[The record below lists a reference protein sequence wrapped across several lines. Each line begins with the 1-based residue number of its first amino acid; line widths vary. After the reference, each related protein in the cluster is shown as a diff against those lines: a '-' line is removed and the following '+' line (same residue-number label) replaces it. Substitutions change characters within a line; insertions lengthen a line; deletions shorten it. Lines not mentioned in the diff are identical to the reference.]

1 MHILYS
7 AFDVVPSPKGAS
19 THITQFVR
27 GLMGA
32 GHTVHLMTASD
43 GVLPDVGMYE
53 GATVT
58 RVAPPSGAADSFLAR
73 ALEFGRAVH
82 EHVLNGPSYDVVHFR
97 SIWDGLHLVQG
108 ARVGGYATLFEVNGL
123 PSIELKYH
131 YPRLADSPE
140 GQALLA
146 KMRGQEAAILAS
158 CDAIVC
164 PSDVTRTFL
173 VSLGA
178 PRARITVIPNG
189 VQIDEFYPSPLPPR
203 VGRTPLILYV
213 GTLAPWQGL
222 DGLLTALPH
231 VLAELPVHLV
241 IVGRGRGRQLKQL
254 AKQARKLGIEEAVTL
269 EPAVPHHAVPGRIA
283 QADVCV
289 APLVYN
295 DRNVVQGCC
304 PIKLIEYMAAARPIV
319 AANLPVVR
327 ELVRE
332 DVEALLYAPDD
343 PADLARQLVRVL
355 QDRDLAEGLA
365 GRAAQRAAERFTW
378 RRAQARLLRV
388 VDGLVGGGLDA

>member
-1 MHILYS
+1 MHILYT

-27 GLMGA
+27 GLVGA
-32 GHTVHLMTASD
+32 GHAVHLLTAGD
-43 GVLPDVGMYE
+43 GVLPAAGTHE
-53 GATVT
+53 GAMVT
-58 RVAPPSGAADSFLAR
+58 RVASPDGTTESFLAR
-73 ALEFGRAVH
+73 AIEFGQAVDR
-82 EHVLNGPSYDVVHFR
+82 HVRSHPGYQVIQFR
-97 SIWDGLHLVQG
+97 SIWDGWHLVQG
-108 ARVGGYATLFEVNGL
+108 PRAAGYKTLFEVNGL

-131 YPRLADSPE
+131 YPSLVDTIE

-146 KMRGQEAAILAS
+146 KMRAQEITILAN

-178 PRARITVIPNG
+178 PRAHITVIPNG
-189 VQIDEFYPSPLPPR
+189 VQTDEFCPSPLPSR
-203 VGRTPLILYV
+203 EGRTPTILYV
-213 GTLAPWQGL
+213 GTLAAWQGL
-222 DGLLTALPH
+222 DVLLAALPH
-231 VLAELPVHLV
+231 VLAERPVRLA
-241 IVGRGRGRQLKQL
+241 IAGRGRSQQLKQL
-254 AKQARKLGIEEAVTL
+254 RKHTRKLGIEDAVSL
-269 EPAVPHHAVPGRIA
+269 EPAVPHHAVPAYIA

-304 PIKLIEYMAAARPIV
+304 PIKIIEYMASGRPIV

-332 DVEALLYAPDD
+332 GVEAVLHAPDD
-343 PADLARQLVRVL
+343 PVDLARQIVRVL
-355 QDRDLAEGLA
+355 QDRALAEGLA
-365 GRAAQRAAERFTW
+365 VCAAQRAQERFTW
-378 RRAQARLLRV
+378 HRAQTRLLRV
-388 VDGLVGGGLDA
+388 YDGLVG

>member
-1 MHILYS
+1 MHIFYT
-7 AFDVVPSPKGAS
+7 AFDVVPSPKGAG

-27 GLMGA
+27 GLVGA
-32 GHTVHLMTASD
+32 GHQVHLMTASD
-43 GVLPDVGMYE
+43 GVLPAEGTYE
-53 GATVT
+53 GATIN
-58 RVAPPSGAADSFLAR
+58 RVAPPNGTSDSFLAR
-73 ALEFGRAVH
+73 AIEFGQAVH
-82 EHVLNGPSYDVVHFR
+82 AHVSAGPPYDIVHFR
-97 SIWDGLHLVQG
+97 SIWDGLHLVLGQG
-108 ARVGGYATLFEVNGL
+108 AGKYQTLFEVNGL

-131 YPRLADSPE
+131 YPGLADTAE

-146 KMRGQEAAILAS
+146 KMRTQEMTILAG

-189 VQIDEFYPSPLPPR
+189 VQTDEFCPSPLPPR
-203 VGRTPLILYV
+203 EGRLPTILYV

-222 DGLLTALPH
+222 DVLLAALPQ
-231 VLAELPVHLV
+231 VLAKLPVRLV
-241 IVGRGRGRQLKQL
+241 IAGRGRSRQLKQL
-254 AKQARKLGIEEAVTL
+254 HKQALKLGIEHAVTL
-269 EPAVPHHAVPGRIA
+269 APAVPHHAVPGLIA

-304 PIKLIEYMAAARPIV
+304 PIKVIEYMASSRPIV

-332 DVEALLYAPDD
+332 DVEALLHAPDD
-343 PADLARQLVRVL
+343 SADLARQVVRVL

-365 GRAAQRAAERFTW
+365 ARAARRARERFTW
-378 RRAQARLLRV
+378 HRAQARLLRV
-388 VDGLVGGGLDA
+388 YEGLVG

>member
-1 MHILYS
+1 MHILYT

-27 GLMGA
+27 GLVGA
-32 GHTVHLMTASD
+32 GHAVHLLTAGD
-43 GVLPDVGMYE
+43 GLLPAEGTYE

-58 RVAPPSGAADSFLAR
+58 RLAPPNGTSDSFL
-73 ALEFGRAVH
+73 GRAIQFGQAVH
-82 EHVLNGPSYDVVHFR
+82 DHVRTQPRYHVVQFR
-97 SIWDGLHLVQG
+97 SIWDGLQLVAEQS
-108 ARVGGYATLFEVNGL
+108 AGGYKTLFEVNGL

-131 YPRLADSPE
+131 YPGLGDTTE

-146 KMRGQEAAILAS
+146 KMRSQEMTLLTN

-189 VQIDEFYPSPLPPR
+189 VQTDEFCPLPLPLR
-203 VGRTPLILYV
+203 AGRIPTILYV

-222 DGLLTALPH
+222 DVLLVALPH

-241 IVGRGRGRQLKQL
+241 IIGRGRSRQLKQL
-254 AKQARKLGIEEAVTL
+254 RKYLRKLGIEDAVSL
-269 EPAVPHHAVPGRIA
+269 EPAVPHHAMPACIA

-304 PIKLIEYMAAARPIV
+304 PIKIIEYMASGRPIV

-332 DVEALLYAPDD
+332 GVEALLHTPDD
-343 PADLARQLVRVL
+343 PVDLSRQIVRVL
-355 QDRDLAEGLA
+355 QDQALAEGLA
-365 GRAAQRAAERFTW
+365 MRAAQRAQERFTW
-378 RRAQARLLRV
+378 HRAQTRLLRV
-388 VDGLVGGGLDA
+388 YDRLVG

>member
-1 MHILYS
+1 MHILYT

-27 GLMGA
+27 GLVGA

-43 GVLPDVGMYE
+43 GALPAEGTYE
-53 GATVT
+53 GASIT
-58 RVAPPSGAADSFLAR
+58 RVAPPHGTSDSFLAR
-73 ALEFGRAVH
+73 AVEFAQAVQA
-82 EHVLNGPSYDVVHFR
+82 HVSAGPPYDVVHFR
-97 SIWDGLHLVQG
+97 SIWDGLHLAQEQ
-108 ARVGGYATLFEVNGL
+108 RRGGYQTLFEVNGL

-131 YPRLADSPE
+131 YPGLADTEE

-146 KMRGQEAAILAS
+146 KMRMQEATILAG

-189 VQIDEFYPSPLPPR
+189 VQTDEFCPSPLPR
-203 VGRTPLILYV
+203 REGRIPVILYV

-222 DGLLTALPH
+222 DLLLAALPQ
-231 VLAELPVHLV
+231 VLAELPVRL
-241 IVGRGRGRQLKQL
+241 IIAGRGRSRQLKQL
-254 AKQARKLGIEEAVTL
+254 HKQARKLGIEDAVTL
-269 EPAVPHHAVPGRIA
+269 EPAVPHHAVPDLIA

-304 PIKLIEYMAAARPIV
+304 PIKLIEYMASARPIV

-332 DVEALLYAPDD
+332 DVEALLHAPDD
-343 PADLARQLVRVL
+343 PSDLARQVVRVL
-355 QDRDLAEGLA
+355 QDHDLAEGLA
-365 GRAAQRAAERFTW
+365 RRAARRAQARFTW
-378 RRAQARLLRV
+378 HRAQARLLRV
-388 VDGLVGGGLDA
+388 YEALVG